1 MWPLICE
8 RRVMQGCAVQRLCEN
23 TLAELLT
30 KSCAL
35 RRRKA
40 AAIELFKLL

>member
-1 MWPLICE
+1 MRTLPLPGKYF
-8 RRVMQGCAVQRLCEN
+8 VMPVWREN
-23 TLAELLT
+23 TLPELLT